1 MTDGKGEPETP
12 EQVLGLLRIGGLDAV
27 ITAMKFAGGRLR
39 VSAELGPD
47 TDGLVAG
54 RVALLSPDGQP
65 VLRGTADHWWGI
77 KPAQSRWFI
86 TLDMNLEA
94 VRLNDEPVTVRK
106 VGYEH
111 G

>member
-1 MTDGKGEPETP
+1 MADGKGEPETP
-12 EQVLGLLRIGGLDAV
+12 DQVLGLLRIGGLDAV
-27 ITAMKFAGGRLR
+27 ITAMEFTNGQLR
-39 VSAELGPD
+39 IAATLGED
-47 TDGLVAG
+47 ATGLVAG
-54 RVALLSPDGQP
+54 RVTLLSPDGQP
-65 VLRGTADHWWGI
+65 VLRGTADHWYGI

-106 VGYEH
+106 VNYGH